1 MTTSWSH
8 VMHGNLAAAC
18 KTNLGGAVLAL
29 VGLAAGP
36 WMLACAAKGR
46 WLAVRPSDR
55 WLALAAMAW
64 MGVTL
69 VDWCWRTM

>member
-1 MTTSWSH
+1 
-8 VMHGNLAAAC
+8 MHGSPAAAC

-29 VGLAAGP
+29 VSLAAGP